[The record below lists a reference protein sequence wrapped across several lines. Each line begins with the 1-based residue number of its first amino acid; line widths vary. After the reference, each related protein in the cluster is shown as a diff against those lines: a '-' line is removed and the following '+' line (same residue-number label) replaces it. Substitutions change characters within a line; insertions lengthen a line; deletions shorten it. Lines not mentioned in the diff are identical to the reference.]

1 MIQIEEIHIQE
12 LRGIRDLRLKL
23 GSKSF
28 VICGP
33 NGSGK
38 SGVVDAIDFAFT
50 GSISRL
56 TGAGSGGLTLLK
68 HGPHV
73 HCRDDPG
80 AARVAVT
87 FSDTASGKTAVLRR
101 NVRTAKQYTLEP
113 DIAEVRAAVEHQT
126 CFIHTSGHKTTAG
139 FLITSGPPDQHV
151 RATPAAPGAPLARRD
166 TVIDASS
173 PRRRQARPGHASRCL
188 M

>member
-139 FLITSGPPDQHV
+139 F
-151 RATPAAPGAPLARRD
+151 
-166 TVIDASS
+166 
-173 PRRRQARPGHASRCL
+173 
-188 M
+188 